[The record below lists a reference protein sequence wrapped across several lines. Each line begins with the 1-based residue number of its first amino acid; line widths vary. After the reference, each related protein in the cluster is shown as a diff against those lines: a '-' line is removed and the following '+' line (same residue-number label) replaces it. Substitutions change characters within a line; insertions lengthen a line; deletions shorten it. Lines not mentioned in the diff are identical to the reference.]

1 MPEKEKTPM
10 REHGGSPPM
19 DSDSLYHQEQ
29 PAKKQ
34 LAFSARSARDNFA
47 LIANNALRDPRI
59 SYRAKGILAACLS
72 HSAGY
77 TFNKDW
83 ILQHGTEG
91 RDAIVTALKELR
103 KFGYLINVKIRN
115 DDGRICGE
123 RYEFCDEPARDEV
136 GTGDRD
142 SSAPVDRETENQ
154 RPEKPDA
161 GKPGRKRIPI
171 RRRPIEENP
180 PLSPRAGAGRRSAPG
195 GELPDWLEGC
205 REELA
210 MWQRNRAKAHPKLPS
225 GITKISMR
233 GLLYAKERG
242 VLQEFCE
249 YAAESNWQSLGFAG
263 YRDYIDKLVKDKN
276 GNNHK
281 ANQTIAPIN
290 YTLG

>member
-1 MPEKEKTPM
+1 MSEQEKTPM
-10 REHGGSPPM
+10 RKHGGRPPM
-19 DSDSLYHQEQ
+19 DSDSLYHQDQ

-34 LAFSARSARDNFA
+34 LTFSARSARDNFA

-77 TFNKDW
+77 NFNKDW

-91 RDAIVTALKELR
+91 RDAVVTALRELR
-103 KFGYLINVKIRN
+103 KFGYLVNVKVRN
-115 DDGRICGE
+115 VDGRICGE

-136 GTGDRD
+136 DTSERV
-142 SSAPVDRETENQ
+142 SSAPVDQETGNQ

-171 RRRPIEENP
+171 ERRPIKNP
-180 PLSPRAGAGRRSAPG
+180 PLSPRAGAGRRSVG
-195 GELPDWLEGC
+195 GPELPEWLEPH
-205 REELA
+205 RQELA
-210 MWQRNRAKAHPKLPS
+210 AWQDNRAKAHPKLPP
-225 GITKISMR
+225 GITKISIK

-263 YRDYIDKLVKDKN
+263 HREYIDKLVKDKN
-276 GNNHK
+276 GGNAKN
-281 ANQTIAPIN
+281 NQTIAPIK